1 MKSQKAQTVIRTA
14 VIVVISLIIG
24 ISVYTW
30 NAKNISGDAMPMPFG
45 MGVGVVLS
53 GSMEPD
59 ISIDDV
65 IIVKKI
71 EPQEYRKGDVVVY
84 QSNRMLV
91 VHEIIEISE
100 DGKYVTT
107 KGKANNDA
115 DSPIS
120 VGYIKGK
127 VVKIYPELGKI
138 VNLIKTPIVTVI
150 ILAVAIMLLVL
161 SYRKGN
167 DNDEDSND
175 DKLEMI
181 RAEIERLK
189 AEQGKK

>member
-1 MKSQKAQTVIRTA
+1 M
-14 VIVVISLIIG
+14 VVISLIIG

-167 DNDEDSND
+167 DDSGDSND